1 MDVYT
6 SSIESKFK
14 IFAPMLKASMDTD
27 GKMRLHGIASSTVK
41 DRHGDTISL
50 SALSDMERSANG
62 NLTIFL
68 NHEYKVPEDVAGS
81 VERALIR
88 PHPQDPSIHDL
99 VLDIVVND
107 TNPRA
112 VDAWT
117 AIQKGTQLG
126 LSIGAMIPEGGAT
139 RDRKSGTYNIEHV
152 ELLETSLVGVPAN
165 PRSWVEYA
173 VKSLNGNVTKD
184 EEPSEEEALTA
195 EEIEDQIE
203 ADAEIPAIEVVLT
216 GTDGVV
222 TANDATVTFVPFV
235 STGSSTT
242 WTPDVIDATVNI
254 KTPYADVSIDTGNRG
269 GKPSAPDGS
278 SQEAPLSAPEDEEE
292 DESLPVNPWAAIG
305 LSGAPEVEEI
315 DTALQVLEP
324 TVVASLRTSSE
335 LLRAITREL
344 IDTQAALA
352 EVTEERD
359 QAMAAAEKVVANMS
373 EILTRLSATP
383 VGRRAVVREV
393 SDKFASLKSVY
404 SDEFLTLLKKG

>member
-393 SDKFASLKSVY
+393 SDKFASLRSVY
-404 SDEFLTLLKKG
+404 SEEFLTLLKKG

>member
-1 MDVYT
+1 
-6 SSIESKFK
+6 
-14 IFAPMLKASMDTD
+14 
-27 GKMRLHGIASSTVK
+27 
-41 DRHGDTISL
+41 
-50 SALSDMERSANG
+50 
-62 NLTIFL
+62 
-68 NHEYKVPEDVAGS
+68 
-81 VERALIR
+81 
-88 PHPQDPSIHDL
+88 
-99 VLDIVVND
+99 
-107 TNPRA
+107 
-112 VDAWT
+112 
-117 AIQKGTQLG
+117 
-126 LSIGAMIPEGGAT
+126 MIPEGGAT